1 MPAQAVAAPAQ
12 YDLEHSLPAWFHPA
26 AFKIGH
32 SRRPAMNQ
40 ETNLGIMRQT
50 VTRRQVVAGLAVG
63 AFGGLTLQT
72 NTALAAT
79 EEQLS
84 HSQESIHQETVF
96 KANRKRV
103 YEALTDTEQFDK
115 IIQLSPEMQAGRS
128 LGTSPTAISREPG
141 GTFSIFG
148 GHIIGRQ
155 IELIPNDRIVQAWRV
170 VDWDPGVYSIAKFQL
185 IQQGTGTKL
194 TFDHTGFPRGQA
206 EHLAEGW
213 KSHYWD
219 SLEKFLA

>member
-1 MPAQAVAAPAQ
+1 VAIPEQ

-26 AFKIGH
+26 EFKTGH
-32 SRRPAMNQ
+32 SRRAVMNQ
-40 ETNLGIMRQT
+40 EKNLGILRQT
-50 VTRRQVVAGLAVG
+50 VTRRQVVAGLTVG

-72 NTALAAT
+72 NTALAGT

-84 HSQESIHQETVF
+84 HSQESIHHETVF
-96 KANRKRV
+96 KASRKRV
-103 YEALTDTEQFDK
+103 YEALTDTKQFDK
-115 IIQLSPEMQAGRS
+115 IIQLSPEMQAGKS
-128 LGTSPTAISREPG
+128 FGTSPTAISREPG

-148 GHIIGRQ
+148 GHILGRQ

-170 VDWDPGVYSIAKFQL
+170 VDWEPGVYSIAKFQL
-185 IQQGTGTKL
+185 VEHGTGTKL
-194 TFDHTGFPRGQA
+194 TFDHAGFPRGQA

-219 SLEKFLA
+219 ALEKFLA

>member
-1 MPAQAVAAPAQ
+1 
-12 YDLEHSLPAWFHPA
+12 
-26 AFKIGH
+26 
-32 SRRPAMNQ
+32 MNQ
-40 ETNLGIMRQT
+40 KENFGILRQT

-96 KANRKRV
+96 KASRKRI
-103 YEALTDTEQFDK
+103 YEALTDTKQFDK
-115 IIQLSPEMQAGRS
+115 IIQLSPEMQAGKS
-128 LGTSPTAISREPG
+128 FGTSPTTVSREPG
-141 GTFSIFG
+141 GAFSIFG
-148 GHIIGRQ
+148 GHIMGRQ

-185 IQQGTGTKL
+185 VEQGTGTKL
-194 TFDHTGFPRGQA
+194 IFDHTGFPRGQA

-219 SLEKFLA
+219 SLEKFLV